1 MFLNTLLIFA
11 SKLLLDMGKLF
22 SKDTWGK
29 GGSSWTAAGAIGGTL
44 GSINTGEK
52 RGMWDTLDPVHHLAG
67 GRETGAGNAMGDAGV
82 AVTQAGLSSGN
93 PWLMAAGAGLK
104 VVGGLANAAF
114 GIKEDTT
121 KKQAV
126 EAGINQNMN
135 FLSDAS
141 SFDDVRGPAAVMT
154 NTDVYKGGW
163 FSGSKARRKNEELKK
178 RLVAANLFANR
189 SVDNNIFN
197 LQNDQMNS
205 ALANYSAF
213 GGPIDMAPSMDGAA
227 LDYGLAL
234 DYLNTKRI
242 NAENKNKM
250 TNVLAGTPRGL
261 FALGGDLQAN
271 GSDWSTGLSHID
283 AGGSHSENPN
293 EGVQLGVDSQN
304 VPNLVEEGETVYDDY
319 VFSNRI
325 LVDAATKQLF
335 RLPKKKDITFADISK
350 RLEKEIAERPNDPI
364 SRAGFERQM
373 AMLEEQQE
381 RQKHEMEA
389 ERAKAAFEAMTPE
402 QQVAVMDNAAQ
413 QEAMAQQAAMQQPS
427 PEEIAMAQQQQQL
440 MADNSE
446 PNLGQEPQIN
456 CFGGKV
462 NRFDNG
468 GKAYTRMLNT
478 LGFHTKSD
486 FEKWAK
492 ENNIDFGDLWKDN
505 EGTLDYNVLSGL
517 WKNEKFKEALRKQN
531 PVLAH
536 AFEDKG
542 FDFGFYEPET
552 KDKATIQSIN
562 KGNWK
567 TTNGKGWRGSEDLAF
582 KQATEGLSDEEIDA
596 LTTEQLAERMKNTE
610 AYQNTNR
617 WLQNSDNALMYLNT
631 LINDP
636 DTPQVAKDYAA
647 KYVKDGK
654 WTDGFNYD
662 YATVFGSNGKGVRE
676 TNPGTYWHTAMEAN
690 RGNQTGNFVINEDG
704 SIEPIVGSV
713 PTDWASAGNYNWSDE
728 NNDYAYNYYKRP
740 VVTTP
745 TSTPALAE
753 TPEEEET
760 PEVNP
765 VHKAEWLRYAGL
777 FGPAVGLGMMA
788 AGVGK
793 PDTASLD
800 AAVEGAGNV
809 RYARYKPLGNYLTYR
824 PLDIW
829 YEQNRLNANARATER
844 GIMNSGANQGSKT
857 AGLLAA
863 GYNNQIA
870 SGNLFRQAQ
879 EYNDALRERVAQFNR
894 GTDQYN
900 SEQYG
905 ATSRF
910 NAGAYND
917 ANRAARQLRLQAAA
931 QKMDADA
938 GWYNSLYGN
947 IGALTKGIADIG
959 VENKRDNMIN
969 WMISKGIFGAVDPND
984 PEMKKRVRVVSAEG
998 GQAKRKKNKR
1008 KGLTF

>member
-1 MFLNTLLIFA
+1 
-11 SKLLLDMGKLF
+11 MGKLF

-427 PEEIAMAQQQQQL
+427 PEEIAMAQQ
-440 MADNSE
+440 
-446 PNLGQEPQIN
+446 
-456 CFGGKV
+456 
-462 NRFDNG
+462 
-468 GKAYTRMLNT
+468 
-478 LGFHTKSD
+478 
-486 FEKWAK
+486 
-492 ENNIDFGDLWKDN
+492 
-505 EGTLDYNVLSGL
+505 
-517 WKNEKFKEALRKQN
+517 
-531 PVLAH
+531 
-536 AFEDKG
+536 
-542 FDFGFYEPET
+542 
-552 KDKATIQSIN
+552 
-562 KGNWK
+562 
-567 TTNGKGWRGSEDLAF
+567 
-582 KQATEGLSDEEIDA
+582 
-596 LTTEQLAERMKNTE
+596 
-610 AYQNTNR
+610 
-617 WLQNSDNALMYLNT
+617 
-631 LINDP
+631 
-636 DTPQVAKDYAA
+636 
-647 KYVKDGK
+647 
-654 WTDGFNYD
+654 
-662 YATVFGSNGKGVRE
+662 
-676 TNPGTYWHTAMEAN
+676 
-690 RGNQTGNFVINEDG
+690 
-704 SIEPIVGSV
+704 
-713 PTDWASAGNYNWSDE
+713 
-728 NNDYAYNYYKRP
+728 
-740 VVTTP
+740 
-745 TSTPALAE
+745 
-753 TPEEEET
+753 
-760 PEVNP
+760 
-765 VHKAEWLRYAGL
+765 
-777 FGPAVGLGMMA
+777 
-788 AGVGK
+788 
-793 PDTASLD
+793 
-800 AAVEGAGNV
+800 
-809 RYARYKPLGNYLTYR
+809 
-824 PLDIW
+824 
-829 YEQNRLNANARATER
+829 
-844 GIMNSGANQGSKT
+844 
-857 AGLLAA
+857 
-863 GYNNQIA
+863 
-870 SGNLFRQAQ
+870 
-879 EYNDALRERVAQFNR
+879 
-894 GTDQYN
+894 
-900 SEQYG
+900 
-905 ATSRF
+905 
-910 NAGAYND
+910 
-917 ANRAARQLRLQAAA
+917 
-931 QKMDADA
+931 
-938 GWYNSLYGN
+938 
-947 IGALTKGIADIG
+947 
-959 VENKRDNMIN
+959 
-969 WMISKGIFGAVDPND
+969 
-984 PEMKKRVRVVSAEG
+984 
-998 GQAKRKKNKR
+998 
-1008 KGLTF
+1008 